1 MIGKNPKMLSSGR
14 QPAAF
19 YQRLWQSLQDAGYWQ
34 GEIWN
39 RRKNGEFYVEWLS
52 ISVARDDAGGIGHY
66 VAIFSDITERKQA
79 EDRIQFLAHYDEL
92 TQLPNRNLTRD
103 RIQQALLAADRGDTN
118 MAVLFLD
125 LDRFK
130 FINDSLGHHVGD
142 GLLQEVAKRVS
153 GCLREVDTVG
163 RLGGDEFLVVLPE
176 TDGDGAAHVAQKIL
190 DTLADSAMIDGHPLT
205 ISSSIGVAIYPL
217 DGTDIVTLMK
227 NADSAMYHAKQA
239 GRGAYQFFNEEMNAA
254 AHERLH
260 LENGLRGALERGE
273 LELYYQQ
280 VDIKQRRVVGCEA
293 LLRWNHPKL
302 GIVSPVRFIPVAEE
316 CGLIVPIGD
325 WALREACRQML
336 EFQRSSGQNLVVA
349 VNVSALQFTQ
359 RNFVD
364 SVRQAL
370 DETGL
375 TPQCLELEL
384 TESALMKDTD
394 GALDT
399 LKALSD
405 MGVRLAVDDF
415 GTGYSSLSYLKRF
428 PINCLKIDKGFVRD
442 LETDVDDAAI
452 VNAVIN
458 LAHSLRLTVV
468 GEGVETEG
476 QLQFLLERGCEEAQG
491 FYFDQPLRAEAFQ
504 TVLRNTPP
512 AATA

>member
-1 MIGKNPKMLSSGR
+1 M
-14 QPAAF
+14 
-19 YQRLWQSLQDAGYWQ
+19 
-34 GEIWN
+34 
-39 RRKNGEFYVEWLS
+39 
-52 ISVARDDAGGIGHY
+52 ARDDAGGIGHY